1 MTADALVSRL
11 DNLISLPDGYYRV
24 EALIADPYATV
35 NEVSAALSGD
45 PAMSSRVLGVVNSAF
60 YGFPSPIDSI
70 PMAITI
76 LGSRSLRDLMLGMA
90 VTRMFRNIDTE
101 LVDVE
106 RFWEHSIYCG
116 LMARALGR
124 ESGRQQTERLFLAG
138 LFHDLG
144 KLVIYQVAP
153 REAEAVLREFAAQD
167 KPLQEVERKYLGCDH
182 TQVGEELLQRWHLPT
197 VLQEAAGCHH
207 EPDMAREYPES
218 VALVHVADAL
228 AGRVEP
234 GELVTA
240 GKGRDQ
246 AIHPAASD
254 HMPADEQTLERLR
267 LTVDLETVEL
277 YELLFAEP

>member
-1 MTADALVSRL
+1 MRPDALVSRL
-11 DNLISLPDGYYRV
+11 DNLISLPDAYYRV
-24 EALIADPYATV
+24 EALIADPYATI
-35 NEVSAALSGD
+35 NEISAALSGD
-45 PAMSSRVLGVVNSAF
+45 PAMASRVLGVVNSAF
-60 YGFPSPIDSI
+60 YGFPSRIDSI

-90 VTRMFRNIDTE
+90 VSRVFRGIDTD
-101 LVDVE
+101 LVDME

-124 ESGRQQTERLFLAG
+124 EHGRQETERLFLAG

-153 REAEAVLREFAAQD
+153 REAETILREFGAQT
-167 KPLQEVERKYLGCDH
+167 KPLQEVERQHLGCDH
-182 TQVGEELLQRWHLPT
+182 AQVGRELLQRWHLPT
-197 VLQEAAGCHH
+197 LLQEAAGCHH
-207 EPDMAREYPES
+207 EPDTAREYPES
-218 VALVHVADAL
+218 VALVHVANVL

-234 GELVTA
+234 GDRVHP
-240 GKGRDQ
+240 GDQRDQ
-246 AIHPAASD
+246 TIHPATSD
-254 HMPADEQTLERLR
+254 HMPTDEQTLERLR

>member
-1 MTADALVSRL
+1 MTPDALVSRL
-11 DNLISLPDGYYRV
+11 DNLISLPDAYYRV
-24 EALIADPYATV
+24 ETLIADPYATV
-35 NEVSAALSGD
+35 NEISAALGGD
-45 PAMSSRVLGVVNSAF
+45 PAMASRVLGVVNSAF
-60 YGFPSPIDSI
+60 YGFPSRIDSI

-90 VTRMFRNIDTE
+90 VSRAFRGINTD

-124 ESGRQQTERLFLAG
+124 ESGRRETERLFLAG

-153 REAEAVLREFAAQD
+153 REAEAVLQHYGAQD
-167 KPLQEVERKYLGCDH
+167 KPLQEVERQHLGCDH
-182 TQVGEELLQRWHLPT
+182 AQVGRELLQRWNLPT
-197 VLQEAAGCHH
+197 LLQEAVGCHH
-207 EPDMAREYPES
+207 EPDTAREYPES
-218 VALVHVADAL
+218 VALVHVANVL

-234 GELVTA
+234 GERVHA
-240 GKGRDQ
+240 GDQRDQ
-246 AIHPAASD
+246 AIHPATSD